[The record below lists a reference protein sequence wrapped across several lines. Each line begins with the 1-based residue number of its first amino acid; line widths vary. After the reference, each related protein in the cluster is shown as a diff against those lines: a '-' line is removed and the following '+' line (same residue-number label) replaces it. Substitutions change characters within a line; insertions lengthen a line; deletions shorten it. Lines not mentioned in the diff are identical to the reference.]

1 MSKLGDDE
9 LGLILNWITDLNDRR
24 SFSEACKQ
32 WLRVEGLNRSSL
44 RLLEPDALLQVLPRF
59 PNLVTFETSKFI
71 TDADLSFLAQTC
83 PKIEVINLS
92 LKTPREISY
101 QFDEVLIFDNV
112 GDEGLCALAKGCP
125 KLSKVLLRRR
135 KNIGNFGVVSLLNL
149 AHNLTYL
156 DLGFCSLVSD
166 QALEAIGSANSI
178 TVLSLQGCSL
188 ITDRGLG
195 FLANGSSSKTMKR
208 LNLAECDRI
217 TDFGVS
223 LLEQMFCLLELNLAE
238 CGPKVTDIGGLS
250 IAAIQSLKRL
260 NLSWL
265 VNVSDHTLVA
275 LAENCLNL
283 EMVDLT
289 GCDLVTGAGIRAFAG
304 HKCLEALVLRS
315 CFNVSDSDVVHTV
328 LRCQFLKSV
337 VLDRGLRIWML
348 PQTQESISR
357 FAELVWA

>member
-1 MSKLGDDE
+1 MP
-9 LGLILNWITDLNDRR
+9 
-24 SFSEACKQ
+24 Q
-32 WLRVEGLNRSSL
+32 NR
-44 RLLEPDALLQVLPRF
+44 
-59 PNLVTFETSKFI
+59 
-71 TDADLSFLAQTC
+71 
-83 PKIEVINLS
+83 
-92 LKTPREISY
+92 
-101 QFDEVLIFDNV
+101 
-112 GDEGLCALAKGCP
+112 GLCALAKGCP

-149 AHNLTYL
+149 SHNLTYL

-166 QALEAIGSANSI
+166 LALEAIGSANSI
-178 TVLSLQGCSL
+178 SVLSLQGCSL

-195 FLANGSSSKTMKR
+195 FLAKGSSSKTMKR

-223 LLEQMFCLLELNLAE
+223 LLEQMCCLVELNLAE

-289 GCDLVTGAGIRAFAG
+289 GCDLVTGVGIRAFAG

-315 CFNVSDSDVVHTV
+315 CFNVSDSDVVHIV

-337 VLDRGLRIWML
+337 VLDKGLRIWML